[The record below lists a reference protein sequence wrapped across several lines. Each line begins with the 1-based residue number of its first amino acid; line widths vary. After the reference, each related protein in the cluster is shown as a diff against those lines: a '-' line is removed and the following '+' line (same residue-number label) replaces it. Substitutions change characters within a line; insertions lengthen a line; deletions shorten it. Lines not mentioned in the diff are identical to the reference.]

1 MYLKEVSQKNKDGTL
16 RTYLQLVESR
26 RVNGKPRQVL
36 LVNLG
41 RVDGED
47 GKEKIEKLTE
57 ALVEAST
64 RLALLDAGR
73 DLQADW
79 SREYGPVLIFRRLW
93 EELGFEKVLGTE
105 FLDVQAQFDLRE
117 AIFNMVLNRLTEPSS
132 KRQLNLWE
140 EDVYGVEKFS
150 LQHYY
155 RAMDYLIEHK
165 DKMEEGIFHQM
176 KDLLNQE
183 VDMVLFDTTSLVYF
197 GDGEEGE
204 KLLERGFSK
213 DRRSDL
219 KQIVVGVL
227 MSKEGIPLGHE
238 VFSGNTN
245 DVTCF
250 RQIIDKVKDRFQ
262 IGKVVLVGDRG
273 MITRKNIEYLEEKH
287 YEYILGF
294 RMRTLPKEDRA
305 FFLSKADLKT
315 MRKLKLQFKEV
326 SFQGKR
332 LIVCYNK
339 ERAETDKKTREE
351 ILERIREKITAGNIL
366 SIVDNQSY
374 KRFLKIQGSK
384 PEIDNEKVER
394 DEQYDGIFVLTS
406 NTKLK
411 PLEVVEYYKSLWQV
425 EMAFRQLKSELEMGP
440 IYHWKDRRIQAH
452 VMICFMALV
461 LRSVFYKKLVHHQ
474 RDISWTEVM
483 HDLKSLKAIGLK
495 IKNSH
500 VILRTELKEGA
511 NRAFRAL
518 SMRPPNR
525 ILSQEPL
532 RNVVIRH

>member
-41 RVDGED
+41 RVDGDD
-47 GKEKIEKLTE
+47 GKEKIDKLTE

-79 SREYGPVLIFRRLW
+79 SKEYGPVLIFKRLW
-93 EELGFEKVLGTE
+93 EELGFEKVLGAE
-105 FLDVQAQFDLRE
+105 FSDVQTQFDLRE
-117 AIFNMVLNRLTEPSS
+117 AVFNMVLNRLTEPSS
-132 KRQLNLWE
+132 KRQMNLWE
-140 EDVYGVEKFS
+140 EDVYSVQSFS

-165 DKMEEGIFHQM
+165 DRMEEGIFYRM

-197 GDGEEGE
+197 GEGEEGE

-262 IGKVVLVGDRG
+262 IGQVVLVGDRG
-273 MITRKNIEYLEEKH
+273 MITKKNIQYLEEKK
-287 YEYILGF
+287 YDYILGF
-294 RMRTLPKEDRA
+294 RMRTLPKEERA
-305 FFLSKADLKT
+305 HILSKADLKT
-315 MRKLKLQFKEV
+315 MRKLELQFKEV
-326 SFQGKR
+326 TFQGKR
-332 LIVCYNK
+332 LIVCYNA
-339 ERAETDKKTREE
+339 ERAEIDKKTREE
-351 ILERIREKITAGNIL
+351 ILERIREKITSGNIL

-374 KRFLKIQGSK
+374 KRFLKIQGEK
-384 PEIDNEKVER
+384 PEIDSEKVQK
-394 DEQYDGIFVLTS
+394 DEQYDGIFLLTS

-411 PLEVVEYYKSLWQV
+411 PLEVVEYYKGLWQV

-461 LRSVFYKKLVHHQ
+461 LRTVFYKKLVSHQ
-474 RDISWTEVM
+474 KDISWTEVM
-483 HDLKSLKAIGLK
+483 HDLKRLKAIGLK
-495 IKNSH
+495 IKNSE
-500 VILRTELKEGA
+500 VILRTELKDGA
-511 NRAFRAL
+511 SVAFRAL

-532 RNVVIRH
+532 NHVVIRH

>member
-16 RTYLQLVESR
+16 RTYLQLVQSR

-41 RVDGED
+41 RVDGDD
-47 GKEKIEKLTE
+47 GKEKIDKLTQ

-64 RLALLDAGR
+64 RLALFDAGR

-79 SREYGPVLIFRRLW
+79 SKEYGPVLIFKRLW
-93 EELGFEKVLGTE
+93 EELGFKKVLGAE
-105 FLDVQAQFDLRE
+105 FEDVQTQFDLRE
-117 AIFNMVLNRLTEPSS
+117 AIFNMVLNRLTQPSS

-140 EDVYGVEKFS
+140 EDIYSVQPFS

-165 DKMEEGIFHQM
+165 DKMEEGIFYQM

-197 GDGEEGE
+197 GEGDEAE

-219 KQIVVGVL
+219 KQIIVGVL

-238 VFSGNTN
+238 VFAGNTN

-250 RQIIDKVKDRFQ
+250 RHIIDKVKDRFQ
-262 IGKVVLVGDRG
+262 IGKVILVGDRG
-273 MITRKNIEYLEEKH
+273 MITKKNVEYLEEKK
-287 YEYILGF
+287 YEYILSF
-294 RMRTLPKEDRA
+294 RMRTLPKEERSHV
-305 FFLSKADLKT
+305 LSKADLKT
-315 MRKLKLQFKEV
+315 MRKLHLQFKEV
-326 SFQGKR
+326 TLNGKR
-332 LIVCYNK
+332 LIVCYNA

-351 ILERIREKITAGNIL
+351 ILERIREKITNGNIL
-366 SIVDNQSY
+366 SVVDNQSY
-374 KRFLKIQGSK
+374 KRFLKIEGKK
-384 PEIDNEKVER
+384 PEIDKEKVER
-394 DEQYDGIFVLTS
+394 DEQYDGVFVLTS

-411 PLEVVEYYKSLWQV
+411 PLEVVEYYKGLWQV
-425 EMAFRQLKSELEMGP
+425 EMALRQLKSELEMEP

-452 VMICFMALV
+452 VMICFMALI
-461 LRSVFYKKLVHHQ
+461 LRSVFYKKLTLHEKEV
-474 RDISWTEVM
+474 SWTQLM

-495 IKNSH
+495 IKNSE
-500 VILRTELKEGA
+500 VILRTELKAGA
-511 NRAFRAL
+511 NTAFRAL
-518 SMRPPNR
+518 GMRPPNR
-525 ILSQEPL
+525 ILSQQPL
-532 RNVVIRH
+532 NNVVIRH